1 MAKTIQQTVMFN
13 ASPDELFDVY
23 VDSKKHSAAGGSE
36 GAAEAL
42 AEYLGAEDRREH
54 LVHRLGDD
62 LARVEPPALLRLVAV
77 LLEVRR
83 PDCWLA
89 EARFA
94 IARAD
99 DVEAGGD
106 LGDANGKRPARIA
119 AEGPEAAP
127 DDGVDDHRLVGA
139 HLPGARYCRGRV
151 GGVAGDV
158 DIDGQDRLGVER
170 IKERSRVE
178 LRQGGSRLLAEV
190 AGSEGEVNRDR
201 RPANFL
207 AAVGGDAHARGPSGR
222 PGAAGQEERREE
234 RSPHLR
240 AS

>member
-1 MAKTIQQTVMFN
+1 MTKTIQQTVMFN

-54 LVHRLGDD
+54 LAHGLGDD

-99 DVEAGGD
+99 EC
-106 LGDANGKRPARIA
+106 
-119 AEGPEAAP
+119 
-127 DDGVDDHRLVGA
+127 RLVQ
-139 HLPGARYCRGRV
+139 PPERDEVGRT
-151 GGVAGDV
+151 D
-158 DIDGQDRLGVER
+158 
-170 IKERSRVE
+170 S
-178 LRQGGSRLLAEV
+178 
-190 AGSEGEVNRDR
+190 RDR
-201 RPANFL
+201 
-207 AAVGGDAHARGPSGR
+207 
-222 PGAAGQEERREE
+222 
-234 RSPHLR
+234 
-240 AS
+240 